1 MWECLRVGMD
11 LGLGMRRGRG
21 RRCCKPLLDLIDS
34 WCLGMNQDDDEHGH
48 EKGKGKTVGVSEFF
62 QANPFRQVVTG
73 TYR

>member
-1 MWECLRVGMD
+1 
-11 LGLGMRRGRG
+11 
-21 RRCCKPLLDLIDS
+21 
-34 WCLGMNQDDDEHGH
+34 MNQDDDEHGH